1 MELDSTTRKFNSNFR
16 RKIVLKISK
25 LKEKKDLV
33 NVFNIIQNELGKELS
48 INRNGIF
55 FNINLLS
62 DMTILELEK
71 YFCDNTDCN
80 TITETETKIQYKPY
94 LVDDLEQV
102 SKLGPKLSNQEK
114 SILKKITKI

>member
-1 MELDSTTRKFNSNFR
+1 MELDSNIRKFNSNFR

-62 DMTILELEK
+62 DTCILGLEK
-71 YFCDNTDCN
+71 YLSENTDLN
-80 TITETETKIQYKPY
+80 SITETENKIKYKPY
-94 LVDDLEQV
+94 SVDELETV
-102 SKLGPKLSNQEK
+102 NKLGPKLSNQEK
-114 SILKKITKI
+114 SLLKKITKI